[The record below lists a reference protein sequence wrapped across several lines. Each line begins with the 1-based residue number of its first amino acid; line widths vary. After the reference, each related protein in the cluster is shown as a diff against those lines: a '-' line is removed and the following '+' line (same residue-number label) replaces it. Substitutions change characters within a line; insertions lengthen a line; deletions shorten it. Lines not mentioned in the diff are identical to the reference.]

1 MLKIVSI
8 CYSKMF
14 WGILIFWYGWL
25 YMKRIDGCSNRKMFC
40 QWPTNSVLKRE
51 LPRDIS
57 SITILIAITVHT
69 VILLYPIHI
78 NDLIFRATFTYFS
91 DFFKLGVKMK
101 IFSFL
106 KGQCH
111 IILTPACFIIPSTG
125 VKFRKIM
132 YMYTEYSTIH
142 KCCGGVTRSIL

>member
-1 MLKIVSI
+1 MSQSVTVKCFGDIAPL
-8 CYSKMF
+8 
-14 WGILIFWYGWL
+14 L

-51 LPRDIS
+51 CTKRYLQYYYS
-57 SITILIAITVHT
+57 ILIAITVHT
-69 VILLYPIHI
+69 VILLYPINI
-78 NDLIFRATFTYFS
+78 NYLIFRATFTYFS

-132 YMYTEYSTIH
+132 YMYTEYCTIN
-142 KCCGGVTRSIL
+142 T